1 MELLIGFVALLVVAL
16 IVSESRSRHNAYT
29 LKRNHMASLMRLD
42 DSVRVNLPPVAG
54 ELMSAAIEE
63 ELDEV

>member
-1 MELLIGFVALLVVAL
+1 MELVIGLVALLVVAL
-16 IVSESRSRHNAYT
+16 IASESRARYSAYA

-42 DSVRVNLPPVAG
+42 DQVRVNLPPTAS

-63 ELDEV
+63 ELNEV

>member
-16 IVSESRSRHNAYT
+16 IGSESRSRYNAYA

-42 DSVRVNLPPVAG
+42 DQVRTNLPPVAG

-63 ELDEV
+63 ELNEV